1 MIPLIYSV
9 EDDINIAKVIQIAMQ
24 NSGYEFQSFFD
35 SKHFFEAMD
44 IKQPDLVLLDIMLPD
59 LDGIEVLKKIKKSP
73 LFKSIPIMIISAKT
87 SEIDKVIG
95 LDAGADDY
103 MQKPFGVLE
112 LISRV
117 KSLLRRYHNQ
127 EEVLIIEIG
136 DLKLD
141 LTEHQL
147 LFKNQVINLTVKE
160 FQLMKLLMQS
170 PNKTLTREEIFS
182 QVWGYDFLGETR
194 TLDVHIKELRLKLT
208 TVKAN
213 PEAIQTIRGVG
224 YKFVK

>member
-1 MIPLIYSV
+1 MTPLIYSV
-9 EDDINIAKVIQIAMQ
+9 EDDTNIARVLQIAMQ
-24 NSGYEFQSFFD
+24 NSGFDFQGFVDSAAFFD
-35 SKHFFEAMD
+35 ALE
-44 IKQPDLVLLDIMLPD
+44 IKKPNLILLDIMLPD
-59 LDGIEVLKKIKKSP
+59 LDGIEVLKKLKKSTT
-73 LFKSIPIMIISAKT
+73 LKTIPVMIISAKT

-95 LDAGADDY
+95 LDTGADDY

-117 KSLLRRYHNQ
+117 KSLLRRYLNQ
-127 EEVLIIEIG
+127 DELLTLELG

-141 LTEHQL
+141 LSEHQL
-147 LFKNQVINLTVKE
+147 LYQNEIIGLTVKE

-208 TVKAN
+208 KANAN
-213 PEAIQTIRGVG
+213 PEIIQTIRGVG
-224 YKFVK
+224 YKLVI